1 MKVCIP
7 KLSGFCPGVKTAEN
21 NLMNENKKRKL
32 VIIGKLIH
40 NNRYISYLSDLG
52 IQTTSDYSAID
63 SESIVVIRT
72 HGINRFTEKE
82 IRKHHE
88 VLDLTCF
95 KVKNLQNKI
104 LEKSKEGFHII
115 ITGKKNHPEVQSL
128 LSYAENS
135 DVIEDEN
142 LSEIFFRNN
151 RDSLINKKVFICSQ
165 TTSSRDLLAKT
176 ELLAK
181 KYLPDTQIEIFDS
194 ICSITDQRE
203 NQAIELQT
211 KVDATVV
218 LGDKESSNA
227 MKLFNNL
234 HKINKKT
241 YFASSTEE
249 LLKISEVLGDAESIQ
264 IVSSSS
270 TPKFVEDEAVKYFE
284 SIQ

>member
-1 MKVCIP
+1 MKVYIP

-21 NLMNENKKRKL
+21 NLLNENKSNKL

-40 NNRYISYLSDLG
+40 NNRYISYLSELGIGTADDYTKIDLG
-52 IQTTSDYSAID
+52 SVI
-63 SESIVVIRT
+63 VIRT

-82 IRKHHE
+82 IRKQHK

-128 LSYAENS
+128 LSYAEHF
-135 DVIEDEN
+135 DVIEDDKVA
-142 LSEIFFRNN
+142 EIFFSKKK
-151 RDSLINKKVFICSQ
+151 DLFHNKKVFICSQ
-165 TTSSRDLLAKT
+165 TTSSRSLLEKT
-176 ELLAK
+176 AVLARNS
-181 KYLPDTQIEIFDS
+181 LSDSIIEVFDS

-203 NQAIELQT
+203 KQAIELQG
-211 KVDATVV
+211 KVDATIV

-234 HKINKKT
+234 LERNENT

-249 LLKISEVLGDAESIQ
+249 LLNISKIIGNAESIQ

-270 TPKFVEDEAVKYFE
+270 TPKFVEDEAINFFE
-284 SIQ
+284 SV

>member
-21 NLMNENKKRKL
+21 NLMNENKKRKI

-40 NNRYISYLSDLG
+40 NNRYISFLSGLG
-52 IQTTSDYSAID
+52 IETANDYSKID
-63 SESIVVIRT
+63 SETVIAIRT

-82 IRKHHE
+82 IRKQHE

-104 LEKSKEGFHII
+104 LEKSEDGYHII

-128 LSYAENS
+128 LSYAEYY
-135 DVIEDEN
+135 DVIEDEQ
-142 LSEIFFRNN
+142 LSEIYFNENN
-151 RDSLINKKVFICSQ
+151 DKFQNKKLFICSQ
-165 TTSSRDLLAKT
+165 TTSSRALLEKT
-176 ELLAK
+176 ASLAHK
-181 KYLPDTQIEIFDS
+181 FLTDTLIEVFDS

-203 NQAIELQT
+203 KQAIELQT

-234 HKINKKT
+234 LEKNKNT

-249 LLKISEVLGDAESIQ
+249 LLKISEVMGNIESIQ

-270 TPKFVEDEAVKYFE
+270 TPKFVEDEAVKFFE
-284 SIQ
+284 SL

>member
-32 VIIGKLIH
+32 AIIGKLIH
-40 NNRYISYLSDLG
+40 NNRYISYLSSLG
-52 IQTTSDYSAID
+52 IQTSEDYSAID
-63 SESIVVIRT
+63 SDSVVVIRT

-82 IRKHHE
+82 IIRHHE

-104 LEKSKEGFHII
+104 LEKSKDGFYII

-135 DVIEDEN
+135 DVIEDET
-142 LSEIFFRNN
+142 LSDIYFRNN
-151 RDSLINKKVFICSQ
+151 KDLLKNKKVFICSQ
-165 TTSSRDLLAKT
+165 TTSSRDLLEKT
-176 ELLAK
+176 AVLAK

-203 NQAIELQT
+203 KQAIELQS

-234 HKINKKT
+234 FKINKNT

-249 LLKISEVLGDAESIQ
+249 LEKISEAIGNAESIQ

-270 TPKFVEDEAVKYFE
+270 TPKFVEEEAVKFFE
-284 SIQ
+284 SI